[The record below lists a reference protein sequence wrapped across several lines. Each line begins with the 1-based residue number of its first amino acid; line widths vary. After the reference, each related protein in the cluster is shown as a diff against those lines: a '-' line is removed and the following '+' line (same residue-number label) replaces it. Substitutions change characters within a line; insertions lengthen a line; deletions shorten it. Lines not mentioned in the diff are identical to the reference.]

1 MPTLTALSATT
12 VNKFLKQTPAEALDV
27 DGYEQMCLY
36 LKVAKVQNG
45 GSTLDIEVYHAPRN
59 ANSDYLPLWKK
70 DSVTSSYSTLAYI
83 GEYTRFLRVGATW
96 RTPSNSTTADV
107 EILVVPKL
115 R

>member
-1 MPTLTALSATT
+1 M
-12 VNKFLKQTPAEALDV
+12 
-27 DGYEQMCLY
+27 
-36 LKVAKVQNG
+36 
-45 GSTLDIEVYHAPRN
+45 
-59 ANSDYLPLWKK
+59 
-70 DSVTSSYSTLAYI
+70 TSSYSTLAYI